1 MCSHC
6 YYHNYHSPA
15 HMDMSGVSG
24 TGSVDYIIIITFLP
38 DCNYW
43 ELSSFKADI
52 IDLIKPRFLPNR
64 NNPIHINKEDK
75 DYIIH

>member
-1 MCSHC
+1 M
-6 YYHNYHSPA
+6 
-15 HMDMSGVSG
+15 GLG
-24 TGSVDYIIIITFLP
+24 LRGSVDYIIIITFLL

-52 IDLIKPRFLPNR
+52 IDLIKLRFLRNR
-64 NNPIHINKEDK
+64 NKPILVNKEDK

>member
-15 HMDMSGVSG
+15 HMDMSRVSG

-52 IDLIKPRFLPNR
+52 IDLIKLSFLRNR
-64 NNPIHINKEDK
+64 NKQTHSYK
-75 DYIIH
+75 